1 LSEIEISS
9 IILNY
14 GIAGIILIIFY
25 RLMSSELKE
34 LRREIVKLN
43 DEIDKLVFLLDKII
57 DKK

>member
-1 LSEIEISS
+1 MSEIEISS